1 MLGSALENSSET
13 ASIIGYTVLDPSIL
27 IDAAFVVLALPLK
40 APRNVRRERVLETVL
55 EN

>member
-13 ASIIGYTVLDPSIL
+13 ASIIGYTVLDPSIFT
-27 IDAAFVVLALPLK
+27 AAFVVLALPLK
-40 APRNVRRERVLETVL
+40 AARNVRRERVLETVF